1 MSAAVMLPC
10 CAGACCE
17 ACAQSGIT
25 CFGNCP
31 LCQDAVEM
39 EDLIPYRMLRDK
51 IDKYNDKLKE
61 VVDSNNEKTIEFS
74 VISAEN
80 ITFDSSPS
88 HPNKFK
94 DHAEEEENNGE
105 VHKDEVSSPKSLSLS
120 SVSSSPS
127 LSLSPVSEVNSGY
140 SIPTFQSPR
149 FNRPRHCSSS
159 TAKFSSPWRGSS
171 PHLSPVPRT
180 DLKSLIHPPPV
191 PGAHH
196 SRLQPHN
203 DTLAQFQ
210 EAMKNMEAQKRA
222 RKLWHQQQQIN
233 NKIVNIVKHIPEEPS
248 PGRKSSKSQGK
259 GTEDDADPVNE
270 SRSSTPSPMRN
281 AMKNCSAVSEG
292 SFKEDEDGIRNSK
305 HILCSGQIVQ
315 NPSALAEMKKT
326 TSSENKEGSTLK
338 KALDNMKFVEEERM
352 RKLRENTIDHDHSSE
367 SEGMKS
373 KKKKEKK
380 KKRKKDKLEKAE
392 RKLRKLLKK
401 KGLDKEVLAKI
412 LKKAKKKKSK
422 KEAEVIELEDVS
434 SPESVTIKE
443 PPPKPKISP
452 IIERRVQH
460 SEGNVQINVYQVES
474 GRREERNRER
484 SRDKSDREHRRDR
497 GGHYHHPRRDGSRDR
512 SPPVY
517 HSSFSNNNNRSRHL
531 DSYSSGRFSRMRR

>member
-1 MSAAVMLPC
+1 
-10 CAGACCE
+10 
-17 ACAQSGIT
+17 
-25 CFGNCP
+25 
-31 LCQDAVEM
+31 M

-61 VVDSNNEKTIEFS
+61 VVDSRNEKTIEFS

-127 LSLSPVSEVNSGY
+127 LSLSPVSEVNSGH

-171 PHLSPVPRT
+171 PHLSPVPVPRT
-180 DLKSLIHPPPV
+180 DFKGLIPPPV
-191 PGAHH
+191 PVAHQ

-210 EAMKNMEAQKRA
+210 EAMKNIEAQKRA
-222 RKLWHQQQQIN
+222 RKLGYQQQQIN
-233 NKIVNIVKHIPEEPS
+233 NKIVSIVKHIPEEPS
-248 PGRKSSKSQGK
+248 PGRKSLKSHGNV
-259 GTEDDADPVNE
+259 TEDDADAVNE

-315 NPSALAEMKKT
+315 NPSAVAEMKRT

-352 RKLRENTIDHDHSSE
+352 RKLKENTIDHDHSSD

-512 SPPVY
+512 SPPAY